1 MSSVLQTAG
10 PALGWSMAALGW
22 AIVAGFANVVGA
34 IAVTTRRQWEH
45 EGLNAMIAFSAGFM
59 ISVAL
64 VDMAP
69 EAIARNGAAAGWIM
83 LGGYLIVHLTQH
95 TIARH
100 FHFGE
105 ETHHVTQAV
114 GISALVGLLLH
125 MFVDGVAIA
134 SGFGIGTP
142 VGILIVV
149 AIILHKLP
157 EGSAIS
163 SLFLAAGFGRSRALA
178 AGVALGVATVLGAIF
193 TQAFSVLG
201 KYGLAISAGVT
212 IYVAASNLVP
222 EFQHK
227 RGWRVPLAFF
237 AGGALY
243 CLGHWLLEG

>member
-1 MSSVLQTAG
+1 MWLALQASPATHTWSS
-10 PALGWSMAALGW
+10 AAIGW
-22 AIVAGFANVVGA
+22 AVVAGCANIIGA
-34 IAVTTRRQWEH
+34 IAVTTRRHWEH
-45 EGLNAMIAFSAGFM
+45 EALNIMIAFSAGFM

-64 VDMAP
+64 VDMVP
-69 EAIARNGAAAGWIM
+69 EAIARNGNAAGWIM
-83 LGGYLIVHLTQH
+83 LLGYLVVHLTQH

-134 SGFGIGTP
+134 SGFNIGTS
-142 VGILIVV
+142 VGVLIVA

-178 AGVALGVATVLGAIF
+178 AGAALGIATVLGAVF
-193 TQAFSVLG
+193 TETFAVLG
-201 KYGLAISAGVT
+201 SYGLALSAGVT

-227 RGWRVPLAFF
+227 RGWRVPMAFF
-237 AGGALY
+237 AGCALFY
-243 CLGHWLLEG
+243 LGHRLLEG